1 MEIFSNVGFCTCISA
16 LLVFIIFAL
25 IFHFG
30 GENSANLISGFN
42 SFSESQKAEY
52 DVKRIVKDFR
62 NNFIIWSLLMIAG
75 AICSYFISAYCAIPT
90 FIILFILVFKDF
102 HMFPANAFAKYK
114 KNDKQ

>member
-42 SFSESQKAEY
+42 LFSESQKAEY

-62 NNFIIWSLLMIAG
+62 NSFIIWSLLMIAG

-102 HMFPANAFAKYK
+102 HMFPENAFAKYK